1 VRASL
6 VIAVVSR
13 AAAHA
18 LGYGA
23 NWITEWYAYDRGVLD
38 ALGLAPRCLIDDDAS
53 GAGQQTRR

>member
-1 VRASL
+1 